1 MFKMAILGAGAIAH
15 KMSATIR
22 GLEEVEP
29 YIICDTTIEKAEA
42 LAKEYGYTKVCSSY
56 EDILADNEV
65 DLVYIAVPH
74 SLHYKFTKIMLE
86 GGKNSFSVKIFYSQC
101 GSGKRDSCIGGGEK
115 ASPSGSNLDQVYA
128 VQKDY

>member
-42 LAKEYGYTKVCSSY
+42 LAKEYGYTKACSSY
-56 EDILADNEV
+56 IGSIEDNRDHH
-65 DLVYIAVPH
+65 LV
-74 SLHYKFTKIMLE
+74 S
-86 GGKNSFSVKIFYSQC
+86 
-101 GSGKRDSCIGGGEK
+101 
-115 ASPSGSNLDQVYA
+115 
-128 VQKDY
+128 KDYVK